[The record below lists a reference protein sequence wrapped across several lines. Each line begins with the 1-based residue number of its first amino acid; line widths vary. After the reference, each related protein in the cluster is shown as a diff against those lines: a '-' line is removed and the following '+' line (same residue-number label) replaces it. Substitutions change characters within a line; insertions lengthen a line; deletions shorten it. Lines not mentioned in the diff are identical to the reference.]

1 MSLVLNTDFVGEWKI
16 SQKCADELDAYIL
29 RYEKIYLVQLL
40 GKELYDL
47 FIADLDAGTPQQP
60 TTQRFI
66 DIYNSFEQDESNCIV
81 VSEGMRLML
90 IQLIYFHFVRDQ
102 AYFNSP
108 VGTVHAKV
116 SASSDPG
123 YNGYNLTSSY
133 NRGIENYRS
142 IQWKILDESATYP
155 EENTQH
161 QRMIWGS

>member
-16 SQKCADELDAYIL
+16 SQKCADELTEYIT
-29 RYEKIYLVQLL
+29 RYENLYLVRLL

-47 FIADLDAGTPQQP
+47 FIADLDASTPQVPQSA
-60 TTQRFI
+60 RFLA
-66 DIYNSFEQDESNCIV
+66 IYNSFEQDESNCVI

-90 IQLIYFHFVRDQ
+90 IQLIFFHFVRDQ
-102 AYFNSP
+102 AYQNTP
-108 VGTVHAKV
+108 VGQVHAM
-116 SASSDPG
+116 SATTSMPG
-123 YNGYNLTSSY
+123 YNGYNLTTSY

-142 IQWKILDESATYP
+142 IQWKILDESSTYP